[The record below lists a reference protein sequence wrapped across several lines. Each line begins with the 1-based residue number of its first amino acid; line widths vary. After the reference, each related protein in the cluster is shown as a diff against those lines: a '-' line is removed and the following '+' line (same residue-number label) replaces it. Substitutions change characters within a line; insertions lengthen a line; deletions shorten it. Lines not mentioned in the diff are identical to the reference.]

1 MNKPKKRNE
10 TITATTVVTDSIS
23 VDYDPS
29 TDSLIF
35 NEADTATVKSQVTY
49 TRVSGKEKVL
59 TVSPRREKAASF
71 NQTRNLKASVDYL
84 CAIDTNTKVIN
95 NVKVSVSVIYQVPG
109 ILKNHTRDIPLIYL
123 CSYLITGVKEGVNP
137 EVIGWHLFLNNKIQ
151 LDHFKNQRRLGL
163 VVDSELAKLDAI
175 NAIKVP
181 YYKNYFLPKF
191 VTLIYASTDSG
202 KENIANQLLSYC
214 DKGAGMVLE
223 HVQRNQLIIPNL
235 KNGNEDFSGFCE
247 IRNKS
252 N

>member
-1 MNKPKKRNE
+1 MNKSKKRNKI
-10 TITATTVVTDSIS
+10 ITATTVVTDSLS

-29 TDSLIF
+29 TDNFIF
-35 NEADTATVKSQVTY
+35 NEADTATVKSRITY
-49 TRVSGKEKVL
+49 TRASGKEKVL
-59 TVSPRREKAASF
+59 TVSPGHDKAASF
-71 NQTRNLKASVDYL
+71 DQTRNLKHSVDYL
-84 CAIDTNTKVIN
+84 CAIDTNTRMIN

-109 ILKNHTRDIPLIYL
+109 ILRRHAQAIPLIYL

-151 LDHFKNQRRLGL
+151 FDHFKNQRRLGL

-175 NAIKVP
+175 NSITVP
-181 YYKNYFLPKF
+181 YYKDCFLPKF

-223 HVQRNQLIIPNL
+223 HIQRNQLTIPNL
-235 KNGNEDFSGFCE
+235 ENGNEDFSGFCE

-252 N
+252 H